1 MKKNLIAIAVASAI
15 SLPALAQNVS
25 ISGYGEAGWNRAT
38 STGGAT
44 TNSIASGVF
53 GSSRLTISGSED
65 LGGGLKAGFRLES
78 GVNYTTGKVGY
89 DDTAANNGT
98 SVQETLFSRG
108 AEVNV
113 SGAFGMVRFGKFD
126 HLGGENTDIN
136 VVGNIALATGISST
150 VNNGTAANVEMGSD
164 RDGTVAYRTPAMFGG
179 FFEVAHTPKGSIT
192 ATNAAAA
199 QGALTSLYYEGTVA
213 PGLNV
218 RLGYATQKA
227 DGNTSTTN
235 DTAKRTGAGASYDF
249 GIASASIHHASQT
262 IITQRKNTETTL
274 SVNVPLGNGLDLRGV
289 YQDFAVSD
297 SEALDYTETT
307 IGLAKALSKR
317 TSLVGAYIKRDFG
330 STTADTGQAFVGV
343 AHSF

>member
-38 STGGAT
+38 ATGGST
-44 TNSIASGVF
+44 QNTIASGIF
-53 GSSRLTISGSED
+53 GSSRLTVTGSED

-78 GVNYTTGKVGY
+78 AVNYTTGKAGQ
-89 DDTAANNGT
+89 DDAAGNGT
-98 SVQETLFSRG
+98 STQETLFSRG

-126 HLGGENTDIN
+126 HQGGENTDIN
-136 VVGNIALATGISST
+136 VVGNIGLATGISST
-150 VNNGTAANVEMGSD
+150 VNNGTAANVEMGTD
-164 RDGTVAYRTPAMFGG
+164 RDGTIAYRTPSILGG
-179 FFEVAHTPKGSIT
+179 YFEVAHTPKSSIT

-199 QGALTSLYYEGTVA
+199 QGALTSLYYEGSVA

-227 DGNTSTTN
+227 DGNTTTTN
-235 DTAKRTGAGASYDF
+235 DTAKRSGVGASYDF
-249 GIASASIHHASQT
+249 GVASASIHHASQT
-262 IITQRKNTETTL
+262 IISQVKNTETTL
-274 SVNVPLGNGLDLRGV
+274 SVNVPLGNGIDLRGV
-289 YQDFAVSD
+289 YQDFAVSN
-297 SEALDYTETT
+297 SETLDFTEAT
-307 IGLAKALSKR
+307 IGLVKALSKR
-317 TSLVGAYIKRDFG
+317 TSVVAAYTKVDFG
-330 STTADTGQAFVGV
+330 STTTDTGRTFVGV